1 MPSCPFGQHFSHPP
15 RIFLTAAFL
24 KLISSH
30 SSWRDAGQVL
40 LLFQSHLHFGAMS
53 VLAQRS
59 SFWSLLRVDSLGHA
73 VDLSAIGN
81 EWGLHLSL
89 NFSCPR
95 VRVSYCPCIGIAY
108 WLASGGSEGSCP
120 LLMDLCVTWDM
131 LSSLSLSSHWCCV
144 GAATACTQ
152 ASRPQS

>member
-15 RIFLTAAFL
+15 RIFLTTAFL

-30 SSWRDAGQVL
+30 SSRRDAGQVL

-108 WLASGGSEGSCP
+108 WLARGGVRGLLPFANGSVCDLGHAFKPVPVLP
-120 LLMDLCVTWDM
+120 LVLCGC
-131 LSSLSLSSHWCCV
+131 SHCMH
-144 GAATACTQ
+144 T
-152 ASRPQS
+152 SF